1 MEFDCL
7 GLDHRRINEK
17 IRWAISKGKERIILT
32 NVNGQRYIASG
43 LKAKVRINIQGT
55 AGNDLAAFMDG
66 PVIEVK
72 GNAQDAIGNTMNQGK
87 VVVRGSAGDV
97 LGYGMRGGR
106 LYILGDVGYRVG
118 IHMKAYKNLLP
129 VLIAGGT
136 AKDYLGEYMAGGI
149 IILLG
154 LITNRSIVGNY
165 VGCGMHGGV
174 IYIRGKVKKY
184 QLGREIGTR
193 RWTEVDDKILDKYL
207 GEYCHDFNL
216 NFKKIR
222 KKKFTRLAPVSYR
235 PYGKFYAY

>member
-1 MEFDCL
+1 MKLDCL
-7 GLDHRRINEK
+7 GLNHREINEK
-17 IRWAISKGKERIILT
+17 IRRAVKQGKERIILA

-43 LKAKVRINIQGT
+43 LKAEVRITIQGT
-55 AGNDLAAFMDG
+55 PGNDLAAFMDG

-72 GNAQDAIGNTMNQGK
+72 GNAQDVIGNTMNQGK

-106 LYILGDVGYRVG
+106 LYVLGDVGYRVG
-118 IHMKAYKNLLP
+118 IHMKAYQELLP
-129 VLIAGGT
+129 VLIVGGT

-154 LITNRSIVGNY
+154 LNAKRFIVGNY
-165 VGCGMHGGV
+165 VGSGMHGGI
-174 IYIRGKVKKY
+174 IYIRGKVKRY
-184 QLGREIGTR
+184 QLGKEVGVRK
-193 RWTEVDDKILDKYL
+193 WTEADDQILDKYL
-207 GEYCHDFNL
+207 DEYCRDFKL

-222 KKKFTRLAPVSYR
+222 KSEFTKLVPVSYR